1 MRKLTAMEWM
11 TLDGVI
17 QAPGTE
23 DEDPSGGFRHGGWH
37 MPYMDE
43 VAQQQ
48 VVDDITAASAYLLGR
63 RTYEVLA
70 AYWPHAP
77 AEEQVVA
84 EPLNSRPKHVAS
96 TTLTEP
102 LAWQGATVLQGDVA
116 EAVALL
122 KQDES
127 NRGDLHL
134 IGSSRLLHTLLAHD
148 LVDEL
153 RLMIDPL
160 AVGGGKRL
168 FPDDGVLRSFR
179 LVDHQVTSTG
189 AFMARYELAARR
201 GQPES

>member
-134 IGSSRLLHTLLAHD
+134 IGSSQLLHTLLAHD

>member
-1 MRKLTAMEWM
+1 MRKLTAVEWM

-134 IGSSRLLHTLLAHD
+134 IGSSQLLHTLLAHD